1 MTALKGLATRLGL
14 ARLLLITGTRSG
26 PDDVASL
33 AEAAFSGGVDLLQL
47 RQTGAEED
55 ELLACLQA
63 IRAVA
68 YRYQGLVSAYESG
81 HLAQRFDAD
90 LLHLPE
96 RGMPATKAREYLHEY
111 ALVGRSCHGPSSI
124 DAALA
129 DPQVD
134 FLTVG
139 PVFPDSGP
147 GLALVR
153 YAAQAA
159 PPWDPGAKPWFAIT
173 GIDADNLDQVLA
185 AGARRVAVSRAIT
198 AADDPAAAAAALKER
213 LRQCWNDDP
222 AMQEFT
228 FGVFR
233 RPGPATP

>member
-1 MTALKGLATRLGL
+1 MGLATRLGL

-26 PDDVASL
+26 PDEVAGF
-33 AEAAFSGGVDLLQL
+33 ADAAFSGGVDLLQI

-63 IRAVA
+63 VRAVA

-81 HLAQRFDAD
+81 SLAQRFDAD
-90 LLHLPE
+90 LLQLPE
-96 RGMPATKAREYLHEY
+96 RGMAAAKAREYLHRY
-111 ALVGRSCHGPSSI
+111 ALVGRSCHGPSAI

-139 PVFPDSGP
+139 PVFPESGP

-153 YAAQAA
+153 YADQAA
-159 PPWDPGAKPWFAIT
+159 PPSDPTAKPWFAIT
-173 GIDADNLDQVLA
+173 GISADNLDQVLA
-185 AGARRVAVSRAIT
+185 AGARRIAVSHAIT
-198 AADDPAAAAAALKER
+198 EAADPAAAARTLKDR
-213 LRQCWNDDP
+213 LRRAWNEDP

-228 FGVFR
+228 FRVFR
-233 RPGPATP
+233 RPGAAQ

>member
-1 MTALKGLATRLGL
+1 MTALMGLATRLGL

-26 PDDVASL
+26 PDDL
-33 AEAAFSGGVDLLQL
+33 AGFADAAFSGGVDLLQL

-63 IRAVA
+63 LRAVA

-90 LLHLPE
+90 LLQLPE
-96 RGMPATKAREYLHEY
+96 RGMSAAKARDFLHEY
-111 ALVGRSCHGPSSI
+111 ALVGRSCHGPSAI

-129 DPQVD
+129 DPQVN

-139 PVFPDSGP
+139 PVFPDAGP

-159 PPWDPGAKPWFAIT
+159 PPADPDAKPWFAIT
-173 GIDADNLDQVLA
+173 GITADNLDQVLA

-198 AADDPAAAAAALKER
+198 EADDPAAAAHALKDR
-213 LRQCWNDDP
+213 LRRAWNDDP
-222 AMQEFT
+222 AMQDLT
-228 FGVFR
+228 LKMFR
-233 RPGPATP
+233 R

>member
-1 MTALKGLATRLGL
+1 MGLATRLGL

-26 PDDVASL
+26 PDDL
-33 AEAAFSGGVDLLQL
+33 AGFADAAFSGGVDLLQL

-63 IRAVA
+63 LRAVA

-90 LLHLPE
+90 LLQLPE
-96 RGMPATKAREYLHEY
+96 RGMSAAKARDFLHEY
-111 ALVGRSCHGPSSI
+111 ALVGRSCHGPSAI

-139 PVFPDSGP
+139 PVFPDAGP

-153 YAAQAA
+153 YAEQAA
-159 PPWDPGAKPWFAIT
+159 PPSDPAAKPWFAIT
-173 GIDADNLDQVLA
+173 GITIDNLDQVLA

-198 AADDPAAAAAALKER
+198 EADDPAAAAHALKDR
-213 LRQCWNDDP
+213 LRRAWNDDP
-222 AMQEFT
+222 AMQDLT
-228 FGVFR
+228 LKMFR
-233 RPGPATP
+233 R

>member
-1 MTALKGLATRLGL
+1 MTALMGLATRLGL
-14 ARLLLITGTRSG
+14 ARLMVITGTRSG
-26 PDDVASL
+26 PDEL
-33 AEAAFSGGVDLLQL
+33 AGFADAAFSGGVDLLQL

-63 IRAVA
+63 LRAVA

-81 HLAQRFDAD
+81 QLARRFDAD
-90 LLHLPE
+90 LLQLPE
-96 RGMPATKAREYLHEY
+96 RGMASVKAREYLHEY
-111 ALVGRSCHGPSSI
+111 ALVGRSCHGPSAI

-159 PPWDPGAKPWFAIT
+159 PPSDASAKPWFAIT
-173 GIDADNLDQVLA
+173 GITADNLDQVLA
-185 AGARRVAVSRAIT
+185 AGARRVAVSRAVT
-198 AADDPAAAAAALKER
+198 EAADPSAAAQALKDR
-213 LRQCWNDDP
+213 LRQAWNDDP

-228 FGVFR
+228 FRVFR
-233 RPGPATP
+233 R

>member
-1 MTALKGLATRLGL
+1 MGLATRLGL

-26 PDDVASL
+26 PDDL
-33 AEAAFSGGVDLLQL
+33 AGFADAAFSGGVDLLQL

-55 ELLACLQA
+55 ELLAGLQA
-63 IRAVA
+63 LRAVA

-81 HLAQRFDAD
+81 HLARRFDAD
-90 LLHLPE
+90 LLQLPE
-96 RGMPATKAREYLHEY
+96 RGMAAAKAREFLHEY
-111 ALVGRSCHGPSSI
+111 ALIGRSCHGPSAI

-153 YAAQAA
+153 YADHVA
-159 PPWDPGAKPWFAIT
+159 PPSDPQAKPWFAIT
-173 GIDADNLDQVLA
+173 GITAENLDQVLA

-198 AADDPAAAAAALKER
+198 GAEDPAAAAHALKNR
-213 LRQCWNDDP
+213 LRKAWNDDP
-222 AMQEFT
+222 AMQDLTLKMF
-228 FGVFR
+228 
-233 RPGPATP
+233 RPGASR